1 MAVSAFLIRIIFL
14 AVPGMVSYMLFR
26 KLSGRTKREKWE
38 ELCQVILFSLIIYG
52 TYSAC
57 IWFFGLFG
65 LGRGELTFFKAIFDE
80 NVSIVWGEIIIACL
94 LGIPVAFIASVIHT
108 YKLINF
114 FGRLIR
120 VTRRFGDEDVWDF
133 FHNLPEEVE
142 HEWVFVRDHKTG
154 LLYFGW
160 IYLYS
165 DSEKERELLMGDVD
179 VYTNDEGEFLYKTEM
194 LYLCRGRYELTIEI
208 PMANEKSGETVQ
220 DKMKEA

>member
-1 MAVSAFLIRIIFL
+1 
-14 AVPGMVSYMLFR
+14 
-26 KLSGRTKREKWE
+26 
-38 ELCQVILFSLIIYG
+38 
-52 TYSAC
+52 
-57 IWFFGLFG
+57 LFG
-65 LGRGELTFFKAIFDE
+65 LGRDELTFFKAIFDE

-160 IYLYS
+160 IYAYS